1 MQHELTIDSAKAASN
16 PDLVAKLVL
25 RTENGAE
32 HITDSYRSDKLAH
45 ELFQEMANDTPRR
58 TAIVCEGRQLTYA
71 ELNERANRLA
81 RYLQMLGAGTEVLV
95 AICMERSLDVA
106 VSILATL
113 KTGAAYLP
121 LDPAYPR
128 ERLAFMFADARPRIV
143 ITHEHLQNILPLHSA
158 RVVLLDSEWPTI
170 SQCSATNLPTSA
182 AAGNLAYVIY
192 TSGST
197 GRPKGVMIT
206 HGNVGHYVQ
215 SVRGPVGVNS
225 ADSYLHTASIS
236 FSSSVRQLMLP
247 LSLGAKVVIA
257 TADQIR
263 DQLALF
269 ELIKQQAVT
278 VIDIVPSYWR
288 SCIQSLASMEPA
300 ERESLLSNN
309 LRLILSASEPLP
321 PDVPRDW
328 MFGFRHQARLMN
340 MFGQTET
347 AGIVAT
353 YPIPRVYE
361 DNVRVMPI
369 GRPIPHTQIHLLDS
383 NLQPVPEG
391 FPGEVHIGGKGIGR
405 GYLNHPELTAA
416 KFVPDPFSNVPGA
429 RLYKTGDLGR
439 VASDGSIQFLGRMDN
454 QVKIRGHR
462 VEPGEIEALLRQLPP
477 VEDALVIARREDANE
492 PRLVAYVVPRRLNSP
507 AISGRDR
514 YVLPNNM
521 AIVQQNKHETDF
533 FYQQIFV
540 DQTNFRHGITLRD
553 GDCVF
558 DVGAN
563 IGMFALFAQQVRRNI
578 FLFAFEPIS
587 AIFEALAI
595 NTSLYCDNA
604 KLFQCGLAEKS
615 GEADFT
621 FYPDSSSQSGRYAEA
636 EDERAVLRSIIANTS
651 ANGNNGSG
659 VSGYLDQVVRDRVQ
673 GTKITCQLK
682 TLSDVIR
689 EQQIDRIDLL
699 KVDVEKS
706 ELDVLAGIEDS
717 DWPRIRQIVIEAH
730 DVNGNLSRLTALLQ
744 RQGYSVVT
752 EQDEYLKGSNLYNVF
767 AVRRESATDST
778 NEPVNHPFIVPVLP
792 EAILDP
798 AELRKHVQEK
808 LPDYLWPSAF
818 VVMES
823 LPRLPNGKV
832 DRQALPAPERERDES
847 DAGFITARTATE
859 ESLSAIWA
867 EVLKLDRISVRDNF
881 FDLGGDSI
889 LSAQIIARARQAGLR
904 LTPKHL
910 FKYQT
915 IAELALVLEGRPES
929 PDNSEHREAESAL
942 PENHANDSAT
952 GVGELNSGE
961 RSRLLLDLNQTA
973 TAYPRDKCVH
983 ELFEAQVARTPDA
996 VALKHDAG
1004 TISYRELNCR
1014 ANQLAHRLRSL
1025 GVGPESLVGVYLE
1038 RSVEM
1043 VVSLLGVLKA
1053 GGAYVPLDAVYPQEL
1068 IRFMI
1073 EDAQLSILLTQQ
1085 NLLPGINRAGIKAL
1099 CLDQARNQLARES
1112 SENPD
1117 VSAVEVTPENLA
1129 YVIYTSG
1136 STGKPKGVM
1145 IPHRGLVN
1153 YLSWAI
1159 REYDV
1164 AAGCGA
1170 PVHTSIAFD
1179 LTITSLFNPL
1189 LVGQTVYLLP
1199 EERGVDALAHCLAN
1213 ERNFSLVKITPTHLQ
1228 TLSATLLPAEAPGKT
1243 RALVIGGEALTME
1256 SLAFWRK
1263 HAPATRLINE
1273 YGPTETVVGCC
1284 VYEVGPEDLSSG
1296 GTPIGRPIA
1305 NTRLY
1310 VLDEKLEPVAIGAPG
1325 ELYVGGDGVARGYL
1339 NRPELT
1345 AERFISDPFSEEPDA
1360 RLYKTGDLV
1369 RYRADGNIEFLGR
1382 LDDQVKIRGYRI
1394 ELGEIE
1400 LALIQ
1405 HQSVR
1410 ECVAVAREDVPG
1422 DRRLVAY
1429 VVTTGGEP
1437 LPVNKLRAFLK
1448 EKMPD
1453 YMVPSSFVVV
1463 DALPVNLNGKVDRKA
1478 LPAPHRK
1485 RPDLESSFTAARTP
1499 GEKVLAQIWAD
1510 VLKLESVGIND
1521 NFFDLGGDS
1530 ILGTQILARATKA
1543 GLRMTPKQL
1552 FQYQTIA
1559 GLSKAMEPGAPAA
1572 GITEMKLKRP
1582 DSAAEVRKVAASP
1595 HKTGLSQEDIDKVLA
1610 QIKDASGGRPHV
1622 N

>member
-1 MQHELTIDSAKAASN
+1 MQHELTIDSGKAASN
-16 PDLVAKLVL
+16 PELVAKLVL
-25 RTENGAE
+25 RAENVAE
-32 HITDSYRSDKLAH
+32 DFADSYRSNKLAH
-45 ELFQEMANDTPRR
+45 ELFQEVANDTPRR
-58 TAIVCEGRQLTYA
+58 TAIVCDGRQLTYA
-71 ELNERANRLA
+71 ELNERANQLA
-81 RYLQMLGAGTEVLV
+81 RHLQKLGAGTEVLV
-95 AICMERSLDVA
+95 AICLERSLDVA

-113 KTGAAYLP
+113 KAGAAYLP
-121 LDPAYPR
+121 LDPAYPS
-128 ERLAFMFADARPRIV
+128 ERLAFMVADAKPRIV
-143 ITHEHLQNILPLHSA
+143 ITHEHLRNILPRHDA
-158 RVVLLDSEWPTI
+158 RVVVLDSDWPTI
-170 SQCSATNLPTSA
+170 SQCSATNLPTNGA
-182 AAGNLAYVIY
+182 AENLAYVIY

-215 SVRGPVGVNS
+215 SVRGPVGLNS

-257 TADQIR
+257 STDQIR

-278 VIDIVPSYWR
+278 VIDVVPSYWR
-288 SCIQSLASMEPA
+288 SCIQSLAGLEPA

-321 PDVPRDW
+321 SDVPRDW
-328 MFGFRHQARLMN
+328 MFGFRHRARLMN

-361 DNVRVMPI
+361 DSVRVMPI

-383 NLQPVPEG
+383 NSQPVAEG
-391 FPGEVHIGGKGIGR
+391 FPGEVHIGGPGIGR
-405 GYLNHPELTAA
+405 GYLNHPELTAE
-416 KFVPDPFSNVPGA
+416 KFVPDPFSAVPGA

-439 VASDGSIQFLGRMDN
+439 VGSDGSIQFLGRMDN

-462 VEPGEIEALLRQLPP
+462 VEPGEIEALLRQLTP
-477 VEDALVIARREDANE
+477 VEDALVIARREDGTE
-492 PRLVAYVVPRRLNSP
+492 PRLVAYVVPRRSNSS
-507 AISGRDR
+507 AISGRAR
-514 YVLPNNM
+514 YALPNNM

-540 DQTNFRHGITLRD
+540 DQSNFRHGITLRD

-578 FLFAFEPIS
+578 SLFAFEPIPP
-587 AIFEALAI
+587 IFEALAI

-615 GEADFT
+615 GDAEFT
-621 FYPDSSSQSGRYAEA
+621 FYPDSSSQSGRYADTQ
-636 EDERAVLRSIIANTS
+636 DEREVLRSIIANTS
-651 ANGNNGSG
+651 ANGSNGDDA
-659 VSGYLDQVVRDRVQ
+659 SGYLDQVVQDRVR
-673 GTKITCQLK
+673 GTKVTCQLK
-682 TLSDVIR
+682 TLSEIIR
-689 EQQIDRIDLL
+689 EHSIDRIDLL
-699 KVDVEKS
+699 KIDVEKS
-706 ELDVLAGIEDS
+706 ELDVLAGIEDC

-730 DVNGNLSRLTALLQ
+730 DVNGNLSRLTMRLKA
-744 RQGYSVVT
+744 RGYSVTV

-767 AVRRESATDST
+767 AIRWDSLSDST
-778 NEPVNHPFIVPVLP
+778 NEPVTKPFVVPVLP
-792 EAILDP
+792 DSILDP
-798 AELRKHVQEK
+798 AVLREHVQEK

-818 VVMES
+818 VVMDS

-832 DRQALPAPERERDES
+832 DRQALPAPARERDES
-847 DAGFITARTATE
+847 DAGFITARTPTE
-859 ESLSAIWA
+859 ESLSTIWA
-867 EVLKLDRISVRDNF
+867 EVLKLDRISVHDNF

-889 LSAQIIARARQAGLR
+889 LSAQIIARARKAGLR

-915 IAELALVLEGRPES
+915 IAELALVLEDGPDAPRDKDQQPEAEAAPPES
-929 PDNSEHREAESAL
+929 HTNNSAIAKLS
-942 PENHANDSAT
+942 S
-952 GVGELNSGE
+952 SE
-961 RSRLLLDLNQTA
+961 RSRLLLDFNQTA
-973 TAYPRDKCVH
+973 ADYPRDKCVH

-996 VALKHDAG
+996 VALKHEAE
-1004 TISYRELNCR
+1004 TISFSELNCR
-1014 ANQLAHRLRSL
+1014 ANQVAHRLRAL

-1043 VVSLLGVLKA
+1043 VVALLGVLKA

-1068 IRFMI
+1068 IQFMI

-1085 NLLPGINRAGIKAL
+1085 NLLARVERTGLQSI
-1099 CLDQARNQLARES
+1099 CLDGSRNRFARES
-1112 SENPD
+1112 SDNP
-1117 VSAVEVTPENLA
+1117 AVEVTSDNLA

-1159 REYDV
+1159 REYEV

-1189 LVGQTVYLLP
+1189 LVGQTVHLLP
-1199 EERGVDALAHCLAN
+1199 EERGVDALGHCLAD

-1228 TLSATLLPAEAPGKT
+1228 TLSATLLPAEAPGRT
-1243 RALVIGGEALTME
+1243 RALVIGGEALTMQNL
-1256 SLAFWRK
+1256 SYWRQ

-1284 VYEVGPEDLSSG
+1284 VYEVGPDDPSSG

-1310 VLDEKLEPVAIGAPG
+1310 VLDEMLEPVAIGAPG

-1345 AERFISDPFSEEPDA
+1345 AERFIPDPFSEEPGA

-1369 RYRADGNIEFLGR
+1369 RYRDDGNIEFLGR

-1400 LALIQ
+1400 SALIQ
-1405 HQSVR
+1405 HQNVR
-1410 ECVAVAREDVPG
+1410 DCVAVAREDMPG

-1429 VVTTGGEP
+1429 VVPTSDEP
-1437 LPVNKLRAFLK
+1437 LRINKLRDFLK
-1448 EKMPD
+1448 DKLPD
-1453 YMVPSSFVVV
+1453 YMIPSCFVMVN
-1463 DALPVNLNGKVDRKA
+1463 ALPVTLNGKVDRKT
-1478 LPAPHRK
+1478 LPPPDRE
-1485 RPDLESSFTAARTP
+1485 RPDLESGFTEARTSK
-1499 GEKVLAQIWAD
+1499 EKVLVQIWAD
-1510 VLKLESVGIND
+1510 VLKLERVGVND

-1559 GLSKAMEPGAPAA
+1559 GLSRAIEPGGPVVDPK
-1572 GITEMKLKRP
+1572 EMKLNQP
-1582 DSAAEVRKVAASP
+1582 GTAPEVRQVSVSP
-1595 HKTGLSQEDIDKVLA
+1595 QKAGLSREDIDKVLA
-1610 QIKDASGGRPHV
+1610 QIKDGGGGRPHV

>member
-1 MQHELTIDSAKAASN
+1 MQHELTIDSGKAASN
-16 PDLVAKLVL
+16 PELVAKLVL
-25 RTENGAE
+25 RTESGAE
-32 HITDSYRSDKLAH
+32 DITDSYRSDKLAH
-45 ELFQEMANDTPRR
+45 EFFQEVAHDTPRR

-71 ELNERANRLA
+71 ELNERANQLG
-81 RYLQMLGAGTEVLV
+81 RYLQKLGAGTEVLV
-95 AICMERSLDVA
+95 AICMERSIDVA

-128 ERLAFMFADARPRIV
+128 ERLAFMVADAKPRIV
-143 ITHEHLQNILPLHSA
+143 ITHEHLQHILPPHDA
-158 RVVLLDSEWPTI
+158 RVVVLDTEWPTI

-182 AAGNLAYVIY
+182 AAENLAYVIY

-215 SVRGPVGVNS
+215 SVRGPVGLNS

-247 LSLGAKVVIA
+247 LSLGARVVIA
-257 TADQIR
+257 TTDQIR

-278 VIDIVPSYWR
+278 VIDVVPSYWR
-288 SCIQSLASMEPA
+288 SCIQSLASLEST

-321 PDVPRDW
+321 SDVPRDW
-328 MFGFRHQARLMN
+328 MFGFRHRARLMN

-361 DNVRVMPI
+361 DHVRVMPI

-405 GYLNHPELTAA
+405 GYLNHAELTAA
-416 KFVPDPFSNVPGA
+416 KFVPDPFSSVPGA

-477 VEDALVIARREDANE
+477 VKDALVIARREDANE
-492 PRLVAYVVPRRLNSP
+492 PRLVAYVVPRRVNSP

-514 YVLPNNM
+514 YALPNHM

-578 FLFAFEPIS
+578 SLFAFEPIP

-615 GEADFT
+615 GDAEFT

-651 ANGNNGSG
+651 GNGSNG
-659 VSGYLDQVVRDRVQ
+659 SDASGYLDQVVQDRVQ
-673 GTKITCQLK
+673 GTKVTCQLK
-682 TLSDVIR
+682 PLSAVIR
-689 EQQIDRIDLL
+689 EHHVDRIDLL
-699 KVDVEKS
+699 KIDVEKS
-706 ELDVLAGIEDS
+706 ELDVLAGIEDG
-717 DWPRIRQIVIEAH
+717 DWARIRQIVIEAH
-730 DVNGNLSRLTALLQ
+730 DVKGSLSRLTALLQ

-767 AVRRESATDST
+767 AVRQDSVPDS
-778 NEPVNHPFIVPVLP
+778 NKGPVTNHPFAVPVLP
-792 EAILDP
+792 ETILDP
-798 AELRKHVQEK
+798 ADLRQHVQEK

-832 DRQALPAPERERDES
+832 DRQALPAPERDRDES
-847 DAGFITARTATE
+847 DAGFITARTPTE

-867 EVLKLDRISVRDNF
+867 EVLKLDRISVHDNF

-910 FKYQT
+910 FNYQT
-915 IAELALVLEGRPES
+915 IAELALVLEGRP
-929 PDNSEHREAESAL
+929 DTHHNGEHPEAESAP
-942 PENHANDSAT
+942 PENHINESAT
-952 GVGELNSGE
+952 SAAKLRSPE
-961 RSRLLLDLNQTA
+961 RGRLLLDLNQTA
-973 TAYPRDKCVH
+973 ADYPRDKCVH

-996 VALKHDAG
+996 VALKHENR
-1004 TISYRELNCR
+1004 TTSYRELNCH

-1043 VVSLLGVLKA
+1043 VVALLGVLKA

-1073 EDAQLSILLTQQ
+1073 DDAQLSILLTQQ
-1085 NLLPGINRAGIKAL
+1085 DLVPTINRAGMKFL
-1099 CLDQARNQLARES
+1099 CLDQSRNRLARES
-1112 SENPD
+1112 SENPGR
-1117 VSAVEVTPENLA
+1117 EVTPENLA

-1164 AAGCGA
+1164 GTGCGA

-1179 LTITSLFNPL
+1179 LTVTSLFNPL
-1189 LVGQTVYLLP
+1189 LVGQTVHLLP

-1256 SLAFWRK
+1256 SLAFWRQ

-1310 VLDEKLEPVAIGAPG
+1310 VLDERLEPVAIGAPG

-1345 AERFISDPFSEEPDA
+1345 AERFIPDPFSEEPGA

-1382 LDDQVKIRGYRI
+1382 LDDQVKIRGYRV

-1400 LALIQ
+1400 QALIQ
-1405 HQSVR
+1405 HHSLR

-1429 VVTTGGEP
+1429 VVTTAGEP
-1437 LPVNKLRAFLK
+1437 LRINKLRAFLQ
-1448 EKMPD
+1448 EKLPD

-1463 DALPVNLNGKVDRKA
+1463 DALPVTLNGKVDRKA
-1478 LPAPHRK
+1478 LPAPDRE

-1499 GEKVLAQIWAD
+1499 IEKTLAQIWAD
-1510 VLKLESVGIND
+1510 VLKLEHVGIND

-1559 GLSKAMEPGAPAA
+1559 GLSRAMEPGAPAA
-1572 GITEMKLKRP
+1572 GTTEMKLNRP
-1582 DSAAEVRKVAASP
+1582 DSAAEVRKVAASS

-1610 QIKDASGGRPHV
+1610 QINDASGGRPHV

>member
-1 MQHELTIDSAKAASN
+1 MQHELTIESGKAASN
-16 PDLVAKLVL
+16 PELVAKLVL
-25 RTENGAE
+25 RAGNGAE
-32 HITDSYRSDKLAH
+32 DIPDSYRSDKLAH

-71 ELNERANRLA
+71 ELNQRANQLA
-81 RYLQMLGAGTEVLV
+81 HYLRKLGAGTEVLV

-106 VSILATL
+106 VSILAIL

-121 LDPAYPR
+121 LDPAYPL
-128 ERLAFMFADARPRIV
+128 ERLAFMVADAKPRIV
-143 ITHEHLQNILPLHSA
+143 ITHERLQNILPPHDA
-158 RVVLLDSEWPTI
+158 RVVVLDTEWPTI

-182 AAGNLAYVIY
+182 DEGNLAYVIY

-247 LSLGAKVVIA
+247 LSLGAKVIIA
-257 TADQIR
+257 TTDQIR

-278 VIDIVPSYWR
+278 VIDLVPSYWR
-288 SCIQSLASMEPA
+288 SCIQSLATMEPA

-321 PDVPRDW
+321 SDVPRDW

-383 NLQPVPEG
+383 NLQPVPAG

-462 VEPGEIEALLRQLPP
+462 VEPGEIEVLLRQLAP
-477 VEDALVIARREDANE
+477 VEDALVIARKEGANE
-492 PRLVAYVVPRRLNSP
+492 PRLVAYVVPRRANSS

-514 YVLPNNM
+514 YALPNKM

-533 FYQQIFV
+533 FYRQIFV
-540 DQTNFRHGITLRD
+540 DQTNFRHGITLSD

-563 IGMFALFAQQVRRNI
+563 IGMFALFAQQVCRNI
-578 FLFAFEPIS
+578 SLFAFEPIP

-595 NTSLYCDNA
+595 NTSLYCHNA

-615 GEADFT
+615 GDAEFT

-651 ANGNNGSG
+651 GNGSDG
-659 VSGYLDQVVRDRVQ
+659 SDASGYLDQVVQDRVR
-673 GTKITCQLK
+673 GTKVTCQLK
-682 TLSDVIR
+682 TLSQVMR
-689 EQQIDRIDLL
+689 EQHIDRIDLL
-699 KVDVEKS
+699 KIDVEKS
-706 ELDVLAGIEDS
+706 ELDVLAGIEDG
-717 DWPRIRQIVIEAH
+717 DWPRVRQIVIEAH
-730 DVNGNLSRLTALLQ
+730 DVNGNLSRLTTLLQ

-767 AVRRESATDST
+767 AIRRDSVPDST
-778 NEPVNHPFIVPVLP
+778 KEPVTNHSFVVPVLP
-792 EAILDP
+792 ETILEP
-798 AELRKHVQEK
+798 ADLRKHVQEK

-832 DRQALPAPERERDES
+832 DRPALPAPERERDES
-847 DAGFITARTATE
+847 DAGFITARTPTE
-859 ESLSAIWA
+859 ESLLTIWA

-915 IAELALVLEGRPES
+915 IAELALVLEGRPDPQ
-929 PDNSEHREAESAL
+929 PDKGEQPEAESAL
-942 PENHANDSAT
+942 PENHANDAATRVAKLSA
-952 GVGELNSGE
+952 GE

-973 TAYPRDKCVH
+973 ADYPRDKCVH

-996 VALKHDAG
+996 VALKHAAR

-1043 VVSLLGVLKA
+1043 VVALLGVLKA
-1053 GGAYVPLDAVYPQEL
+1053 GGAYVPLDAAYPQEL
-1068 IRFMI
+1068 ISFMI

-1085 NLLPGINRAGIKAL
+1085 NLLSGINRAGMKFL
-1099 CLDQARNQLARES
+1099 CLDQARERLARES
-1112 SENPD
+1112 SDNP
-1117 VSAVEVTPENLA
+1117 AAEVTPENLA

-1189 LVGQTVYLLP
+1189 LVGQTVHLLP

-1256 SLAFWRK
+1256 SLAFWRQ

-1284 VYEVGPEDLSSG
+1284 VYEVVAKDSSSG

-1310 VLDEKLEPVAIGAPG
+1310 VLDETLEPVAIGAPG

-1345 AERFISDPFSEEPDA
+1345 AERFIPDPFSEEPGA

-1437 LPVNKLRAFLK
+1437 LRINKLRAFLK
-1448 EKMPD
+1448 EKLPD

-1463 DALPVNLNGKVDRKA
+1463 DALPVTLNGKVDRKA
-1478 LPAPHRK
+1478 LPAPDRE
-1485 RPDLESSFTAARTP
+1485 RPDLESGFTAARTP
-1499 GEKVLAQIWAD
+1499 SEKVLAQIWAD

-1572 GITEMKLKRP
+1572 ATTEMKLKRP

-1595 HKTGLSQEDIDKVLA
+1595 NKTGLSQEDIDKVLA
-1610 QIKDASGGRPHV
+1610 QIKDDSGGRPHV